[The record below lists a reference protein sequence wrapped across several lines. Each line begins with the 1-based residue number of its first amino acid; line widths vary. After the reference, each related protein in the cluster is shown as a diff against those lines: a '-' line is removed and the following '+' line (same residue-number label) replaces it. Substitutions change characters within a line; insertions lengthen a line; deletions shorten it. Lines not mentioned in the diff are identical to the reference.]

1 MRVCVGP
8 ETLFAKWTVKNA
20 NPHSAVGR
28 SRAWGSFLA
37 GVVLFL
43 VVGSWGGA
51 TDAVKPASEYFPIQV
66 GDKVVRMQLAVN
78 SHEMERGL
86 MFRKSMKSDEGMLFV
101 YGRPQGLGFWMRNTS
116 LPLDIG
122 FFDADGR
129 LREVYPLYPFDE
141 TTVKSKSESLQFAL
155 EVNQGWFRSNRV
167 TPGARID
174 FKALQQAL
182 AARGFD
188 PAKFGLRP

>member
-8 ETLFAKWTVKNA
+8 ETLFAKCTVKNA

-28 SRAWGSFLA
+28 SRALGSFLA

-51 TDAVKPASEYFPIQV
+51 ADAAKPSSEYFPIQV

-86 MFRKSMKSDEGMLFV
+86 MFRKSMKPDEGMLFV

-155 EVNQGWFRSNRV
+155 EVNQGWFRSNQV

-174 FKALQQAL
+174 FKALRQAL
-182 AARGFD
+182 TARGFD